1 MLHHKL
7 LELEAELLA
16 KEQIKNCSPNFL
28 AESHALIEFIEN
40 QLAIKLGSKVDS
52 SWKGWLSYRREKKS
66 LIILR
71 GRAFKHGGVE
81 SHAAGMDVPFGL
93 DSISEYK
100 RGFDISPPQDLDH
113 LLINFGQEQDSCR
126 VFLWYGEN
134 LAPYRLI
141 LAADL
146 EAEPHAELNE
156 AIVEACSWIVKRPKH
171 LTLERYLQS
180 LSQES

>member
-16 KEQIKNCSPNFL
+16 KEQIKNGSQNFL
-28 AESHALIEFIEN
+28 PESLALLEFIEN
-40 QLAIKLGSKVDS
+40 QLVIKLASKVLSD
-52 SWKGWLSYRREKKS
+52 WRGWLSYRRAKNS
-66 LIILR
+66 LVILR
-71 GRAFKHGGVE
+71 GRAFKHGGTE
-81 SHAAGMDVPFGL
+81 SYAAGLDVPFGI

-100 RGFDISPPQDLDH
+100 RGFDIAPPQDLDH

-134 LAPYRLI
+134 FAPYRLI
-141 LAADL
+141 LAGDL
-146 EAEPHAELNE
+146 ETDPHAELNE

-180 LSQES
+180 LS